1 MTAIRELLH
10 RLWTGLRRL
19 VAPVW
24 RFVARWVTTA
34 QGGVVSFV
42 HGVQERHQ
50 MRMDTDAS
58 YPVAIASGST
68 AVLGVLAASPAIAAA
83 LAVLIAEWLGIG
95 RRHAT
100 GYSSRSSS
108 STYGR
113 RSWEDERESARLWDR
128 NDWDED

>member
-1 MTAIRELLH
+1 MTAIRHLIH
-10 RLWTGLRRL
+10 RLWAGLRRL
-19 VAPVW
+19 VEPVW
-24 RFVARWVTTA
+24 RFVTRWAVTA

-50 MRMDTDAS
+50 MRMETDAS

-83 LAVLIAEWLGIG
+83 LAVLITEWLGLG
-95 RRHAT
+95 RRHTT
-100 GYSSRSSS
+100 GYSSRPSSN
-108 STYGR
+108 YGR

>member
-1 MTAIRELLH
+1 MTGIRQLLH
-10 RLWTGLRRL
+10 RLWMGLRSL

-24 RFVARWVTTA
+24 RFVTRWAVTVKGA
-34 QGGVVSFV
+34 VVAFV

-68 AVLGVLAASPAIAAA
+68 AILGVLAASPVIAAA

-95 RRHAT
+95 RRHVT
-100 GYSSRSSS
+100 HHSSRSSS
-108 STYGR
+108 GYAR
-113 RSWEDERESARLWDR
+113 RSWEDDGPRLWDR